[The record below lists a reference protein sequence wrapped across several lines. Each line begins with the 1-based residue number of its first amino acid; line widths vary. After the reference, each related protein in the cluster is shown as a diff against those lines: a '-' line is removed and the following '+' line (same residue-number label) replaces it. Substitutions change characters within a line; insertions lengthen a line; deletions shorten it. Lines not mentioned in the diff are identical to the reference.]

1 MRIWVNL
8 ARIWAMFNV
17 CCRYERLHVLMKHHV
32 LVIVSSVV
40 FELPQVLFLKRV
52 LTNLSAKIYYS
63 AGGLLVW
70 C

>member
-8 ARIWAMFNV
+8 IRIWAIANV
-17 CCRYERLHVLMKHHV
+17 CCRCERLHVLMKPHV

-40 FELPQVLFLKRV
+40 FELPQVPQGS
-52 LTNLSAKIYYS
+52 LTDLSAKIYYN
-63 AGGLLVW
+63 AGGLLVL